1 MGCRADVNDLLESSN
16 WAYQSKQDER
26 IRLSKARLAIDL
38 LTLFVRKSRLL
49 AGIEHLIRFRVP
61 DKTFWN
67 WEVYGLGSTLR
78 KVLGIGW
85 SRQLNAGSD
94 HGVNLGTEPGE
105 ADIKLQTDLYLTWSS
120 WRAQMSFPDNRV
132 VVRVQHPWVPYRKIR
147 RYHLSPKAR
156 GTIVFV
162 PHSVPG
168 LRYEEFNL
176 DLFLDNLELLPAELR
191 PLTLCLQFHDA
202 SAESALKITKAGHR
216 CVTVGNSLSPSY
228 ADRFY
233 ALIRNFEYATSP
245 SIGSQLFYCHEL
257 GNKYFLFD
265 PESRFQRRLEPTP
278 GVPLPNLAI
287 VQKIEEAFAFKNL
300 GQNSMAK
307 NSVVAEGLG
316 LDLGAEGLY
325 GYEPFLEL
333 LKKRAR

>member
-1 MGCRADVNDLLESSN
+1 MDLV
-16 WAYQSKQDER
+16 
-26 IRLSKARLAIDL
+26 
-38 LTLFVRKSRLL
+38 TLFVRKSRLL

-78 KVLGIGW
+78 KVLGIDW

-120 WRAQMSFPDNRV
+120 WRSQMTFPDNRM

-147 RYHLSPKAR
+147 RYHLSPKAK

-176 DLFLDNLELLPAELR
+176 DLFLDNLDLLPAKLR

-202 SAESALKITKAGHR
+202 SVESALKITKAGHR

-233 ALIRNFEYATSP
+233 ALIRNFEFATSP

-257 GNKYFLFD
+257 GNKYFLFNPD
-265 PESRFQRRLEPTP
+265 NKFERKLKPTP
-278 GVPLPNLAI
+278 GVPLPNLTI
-287 VQKIEEAFAFKNL
+287 VKEIEEAFTFNNL

-307 NSVVAEGLG
+307 DSVVSAGLG
-316 LDLGAEGLY
+316 LDLGAECLY
-325 GYEPFLEL
+325 GYEPLLEA